1 MKNRKT
7 ESSPGSARQRAHAVA
22 VGGPSDVTLGAGMP
36 MALIAGPCVI
46 ESREGCFA
54 LARKLVA
61 MARRLDIPYVFKAS
75 FDKANRSSVKSFRGP
90 GIEEGLPILADI
102 RNELGV
108 TVVTDIHE
116 PWQAA
121 VAAKYVDIL
130 QIPAF
135 LCRQTDLLLAAG
147 ETGCTVEVKK
157 MQCMAPEDMEP
168 VIAKI
173 ESTGNRKIVLAERGT
188 SFGYRNLVADMRNLL
203 VMREF
208 GYPVVFDATH
218 SVQRPGALGSGS
230 GGDGKWAPALA
241 CAAVATGA
249 VDAVFIE
256 THLNPPAA
264 MSDAANAIP
273 FAAMSALWKKLS
285 AIAAICRDGARKG
298 G

>member
-1 MKNRKT
+1 MKTKAVKI
-7 ESSPGSARQRAHAVA
+7 GSVKI
-22 VGGPSDVTLGAGMP
+22 GGENPL
-36 MALIAGPCVI
+36 ALIAGPCVI

-54 LARKLVA
+54 LARKLVT
-61 MARRLDIPYVFKAS
+61 MARRLDVPYIFKAS

-90 GIEEGLPILADI
+90 GIDEGLQILADI

-108 TVVTDIHE
+108 PVVTDIHE

-121 VAAKYVDIL
+121 VAAKYVDVL

-147 ETGCTVEVKK
+147 ETGCVVEVKK
-157 MQCMAPEDMEP
+157 MQCLAAEDMEQ
-168 VIAKI
+168 VVAKI
-173 ESTGNRKIVLAERGT
+173 ESTGNRRIVLAERGT

-203 VMREF
+203 IMRQF

-218 SVQRPGALGSGS
+218 SVQRPGALGAGS

-256 THLNPPAA
+256 THENPPQAL
-264 MSDAANAIP
+264 SDAANAIA
-273 FAAMSALWKKLS
+273 FAEMPALWKKLS
-285 AIAAICRDGARKG
+285 GIAAICRPGGAEGRR
-298 G
+298 

>member
-1 MKNRKT
+1 MREKT
-7 ESSPGSARQRAHAVA
+7 VK
-22 VGGPSDVTLGAGMP
+22 VGGPSEVEMGAKRP
-36 MALIAGPCVI
+36 LALIAGPCVI

-54 LARKLVA
+54 LARKLVT
-61 MARRLDIPYVFKAS
+61 MAKRQNIPYIFKAS
-75 FDKANRSSVKSFRGP
+75 FDKANRSSIRSYRGP
-90 GIEEGLPILADI
+90 GIEEGLEILSEI
-102 RNELGV
+102 RNTLGV

-121 VAAKYVDIL
+121 VAARYVDIL

-157 MQCMAPEDMEP
+157 MQCMAPEDMAQ

-173 ESTGNRKIVLAERGT
+173 ESTGNKRIVLAERGT
-188 SFGYRNLVADMRNLL
+188 SFGYQNLVADMRNLL

-218 SVQRPGALGSGS
+218 SVQRPGANGTGS
-230 GGDGKWAPALA
+230 GGDSKWAPALA
-241 CAAVATGA
+241 RAAVATGA

-256 THLNPPAA
+256 THENPPKAL
-264 MSDAANAIP
+264 SDAANAIA
-273 FAAMSALWKKLS
+273 FSQLSGLWEQLTQ
-285 AIAAICRDGARKG
+285 IAKITREGSQK
-298 G
+298 